1 MQVERTVTKY
11 IEMKE
16 QITTLIIGTAKS
28 KDNIDAYYISER
40 LKMWGVM
47 FIAGFTDKYYDPRDY
62 YYYREFTEKYK
73 VGFYDIVEIIESKDK
88 NLKKDLR
95 ENREN
100 SLVHKGVENFFKNI
114 TKEYPNLNK
123 IGFNGKTIASWI
135 LEFYKTSEISPSSKY
150 LNNYCVTNFENPN
163 DLYYHDF
170 EILFKDKKVLAR
182 VLPNTSGRTTNFDE
196 NPWIKFWQLI
206 KDK

>member
-1 MQVERTVTKY
+1 MIRE
-11 IEMKE
+11 
-16 QITTLIIGTAKS
+16 II
-28 KDNIDAYYISER
+28 II
-40 LKMWGVM
+40 
-47 FIAGFTDKYYDPRDY
+47 
-62 YYYREFTEKYK
+62 REFTEKYK
-73 VGFYDIVEIIESKDK
+73 VGFYDIVEIVESKDK

>member
-1 MQVERTVTKY
+1 
-11 IEMKE
+11 MKE

-47 FIAGFTDKYYDPRDY
+47 FIAGFTDKYYDPRD

-114 TKEYPNLNK
+114 TKEYPNLKK

-135 LEFYKTSEISPSSKY
+135 LEYYNTRKISASSKY
-150 LNNYCVTNFENPN
+150 LLNEYKKKFNTESEIYKKTFELSINN
-163 DLYYHDF
+163 
-170 EILFKDKKVLAR
+170 KKIIAN
-182 VLPNTSGRTTNFDE
+182 VLPNTSGRASNFDE
-196 NPWIKFWQLI
+196 QPWIDFWQSI
-206 KDK
+206 KY

>member
-1 MQVERTVTKY
+1 VQVERTVTKY

-28 KDNIDAYYISER
+28 KNNIDAYYISER

-47 FIAGFTDKYYDPRDY
+47 FIAGFTDRYYKPSD
-62 YYYREFTEKYK
+62 YREFTEKYK
-73 VGFYDIVEIIESKDK
+73 VGFYDIVVIVESKDK

-95 ENREN
+95 ENKEN

-114 TKEYPNLNK
+114 TKEYPNLKK